1 MNPYAKSKL
10 KLEKFIIKNSKSK
23 KLNYIILRYF
33 NVAGADKKL
42 RSGLITKK
50 STNLIKVIC
59 QVATGKRKKITI
71 NGNDYNT
78 KDGTPIRDFIH
89 VSDLAEI
96 HYLTGRY
103 LLKNKKSKILNC
115 GYGKGY
121 SVLEVVKNMNLILTK
136 KFQLFLVKEE
146 IKILNRQYQILIS
159 LRR

>member
-10 KLEKFIIKNSKSK
+10 KLENFIIKNSKLK
-23 KLNYIILRYF
+23 KFNYIILRYF

-59 QVATGKRKKITI
+59 QVATGKKKKIII
-71 NGNDYNT
+71 NGNNYNT
-78 KDGTPIRDFIH
+78 KDGTPIRDFIL

-96 HYLTGRY
+96 HYLTGKY

-121 SVLEVVKNMNLILTK
+121 SVLEVKNMNLILTK

-146 IKILNRQYQILIS
+146 IKILSRLYRILIS
-159 LRR
+159 LIR